1 MAIGSDAQV
10 QAFSDQR
17 YRVRAEAIRNLVVA
31 MQDDV
36 NSSDSVYA
44 NLTQQTPTWT
54 DNRTD
59 NPPNKA
65 TVANLLAMNA
75 IEHDLITAITG
86 DANYTAVLQLCVRPA
101 E

>member
-1 MAIGSDAQV
+1 MAIATDGQV

-17 YRVRAEAIRNLVVA
+17 YRVRAEMIRNLVVA
-31 MQDDV
+31 MQDDI
-36 NSSDSVYA
+36 NSVDSVYS
-44 NLTQQTPTWT
+44 NLTQQSPTWT

-59 NPPNKA
+59 DPPNLA
-65 TVANLLAMNA
+65 TVANLLALNS

-86 DANYTAVLQLCVRPA
+86 NANYTAVLQMCVRPA